1 MIKSTVKFSVVLS
14 VVLLSAHVG
23 LSEVTVAEKGPVGDH
38 PWPSGSRAVIDFPTR
53 FMWWQDPP
61 MGGGRY
67 HFHYRCTTTDQFNE
81 ALEAFAAIQVNRL
94 ELIVQEASGGEIHWT
109 FTVWDDDVWK
119 RNMVL
124 IEPTTPLF
132 LPSSLRPPPAPRI
145 ILYAGGPCF
154 LVWEDVIV
162 PPNVTVVDRRTGPA
176 NLKQE
181 IDRLKEEVA
190 RLRAEI
196 RQLRD
201 LVLQLFQQIGWQ

>member
-1 MIKSTVKFSVVLS
+1 MIKNTVKFVVVLS
-14 VVLLSAHVG
+14 VVLLSVQMG

-67 HFHYRCTTTDQFNE
+67 HFHYRCTTTDEFNE
-81 ALEAFAAIQVNRL
+81 ALEAFGAIQANRL
-94 ELIVQEASGGEIHWT
+94 ELIVHEASGGESHWI
-109 FTVWDDDVWK
+109 FTVWDDEVWK
-119 RNMVL
+119 SNMDL
-124 IEPTTPLF
+124 IEPTAPLF

-145 ILYAGGPCF
+145 NLYAGGPCP

-176 NLKQE
+176 NLRQE

-190 RLRAEI
+190 RLRAEV
-196 RQLRD
+196 RQLHD
-201 LVLQLFQQIGWQ
+201 LVLQLFQQIGWR